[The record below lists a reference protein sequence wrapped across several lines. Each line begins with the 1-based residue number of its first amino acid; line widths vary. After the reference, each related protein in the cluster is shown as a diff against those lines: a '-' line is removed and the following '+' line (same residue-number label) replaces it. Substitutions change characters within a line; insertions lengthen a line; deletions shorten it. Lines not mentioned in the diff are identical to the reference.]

1 MEDHHTIHPPQW
13 PLKLI
18 RGFVKSEYLEEIE
31 GDMEEVF
38 QDNLERYSVRKARR
52 LYWMEMF
59 KLLRLSLLKNTQ
71 LIQYLTQYG
80 MFKNYFKVSIRGLL
94 KNPMSSSI
102 NIVGLSVSIG
112 FCIFVYAFARWTYST
127 DQFHEHKNTVHL
139 TTFFANR
146 DGTEQQ
152 FGKTPRPLAEML
164 RSDFAQIKKVCR
176 VEDRSV
182 IVKQGD
188 AVFHE
193 RMRFTDPEFLDMFTF
208 PLQAGSAASLKDV
221 NSVILSEDIA
231 TKYFGESNP
240 IGQLLLVKFDQ
251 ERSKEFK
258 VTGVA
263 KEFPKA
269 LTIRF
274 DFLINYENVRAAEP
288 AYNFHDWNALVN
300 ATLIQVE
307 KPEDITAIKAGM
319 DKYRDL
325 QNKAVSEDWAIASFG
340 FEPLATLHEQSEYI
354 REDIS
359 RSSKSNYA
367 SVMYM
372 IVIGTFMLALACFNF
387 INIAITSA
395 AKRLKEIGVR
405 KSIGASRGAVIVQF
419 LSENVVITF
428 FALLIGLV
436 AGYTFFIPGFEYLWD
451 FNMGFSFADKN
462 LWIYLPLILL
472 VTAIVSGA
480 YPAFYISRFQ
490 AVNVLKGS
498 VKFGQK
504 NPLTKLFLGMQLVL
518 ACVFITGAVM
528 FTQNSRYMAQRPW
541 GYQQHEA
548 LYAQLPD
555 AAAYEHLQTL
565 LLQDPNVVSVAGSV
579 HHIGK
584 NNTTTVLHFP
594 DREYEADQLQVS
606 PAYFKTMGIAL
617 KEGRLFEDHEGSDQ
631 QAVVVNELLVKNMG
645 WTSPVGETF
654 TMDSTRYEVVGVVKD
669 FHSYS
674 FAKYIQPTLF
684 TVAKK
689 EAYRFLTVQARPQA
703 ESKVY
708 SEMQTKW
715 SSLFPEIPFE
725 GGYQEDVWGSYYE
738 EIGIHGLVWRVIAII
753 AIGLASLGLYGL
765 VSLNVTGRLKEFSI
779 RKVLGAELKNIAK
792 NIYSQYALLF
802 AIALA
807 IGAPVS
813 YTIIKLIFDTSYEYH
828 MPVDYSGAALAVTIL
843 LVALLLTIST
853 QIRKVVKA
861 NAVDGLKAD

>member
-1 MEDHHTIHPPQW
+1 MSKVVNTHPPEW
-13 PLKLI
+13 PLKLL
-18 RGFVKSEYLEEIE
+18 RSFVKSEYLEEIE

-38 QDNLERYSVRKARR
+38 RENLEQYSERKARR

-59 KLLRLSLLKNTQ
+59 KLLRLSLLKNTK
-71 LIQYLTQYG
+71 LIQHLTQYG

-102 NIVGLSVSIG
+102 NIVGLSMSIG

-139 TTFFANR
+139 ATFFANR
-146 DGTEQQ
+146 DGTQQQ

-164 RSDFAQIKKVCR
+164 RTDFEQIKKVCR
-176 VEDRSV
+176 VEDRAV

-188 AVFHE
+188 VVFHE

-208 PLQAGSAASLKDV
+208 PLKWGSAASLKDV
-221 NSVILSEDIA
+221 NSIVLNEEVA
-231 TKYFGESNP
+231 KKYFGETNP
-240 IGQLLLVKFDQ
+240 IGQTLLVKFDK

-263 KEFPKA
+263 NKFPEA
-269 LTIRF
+269 ITIRF
-274 DFLINYENVRAAEP
+274 DFLINYNNVRAADP
-288 AYNFHDWNALVN
+288 SYDFHDWNALVN
-300 ATLIQVE
+300 ATFIQVE
-307 KPEDITAIKAGM
+307 KPEDIASIKASM
-319 DKYRDL
+319 EKYRDL
-325 QNKAVSEDWAIASFG
+325 QNKAVPEDWAIASFG

-359 RSSKSNYA
+359 RSTKSNYA
-367 SVMYM
+367 SLMYM
-372 IVIGTFMLALACFNF
+372 IAISTLMLALACFNF

-428 FALLIGLV
+428 FALLVGLI

-451 FNMGFSFADKN
+451 FSMGFSFADVN
-462 LWIYLPLILL
+462 LWIYLPIILL
-472 VTAIVSGA
+472 VTALASGA

-490 AVNVLKGS
+490 AVGILKGS
-498 VKFGQK
+498 VKFGQR
-504 NPLTKLFLGMQLVL
+504 NPMTKLFLGVQLVL

-541 GYQQHEA
+541 GYDQHQA
-548 LYAQLPD
+548 LYVQVSD
-555 AAAYEHLQTL
+555 GAAYEQLQTL
-565 LLQDPNVVSVAGSV
+565 LIQDPDVVSVAGSV
-579 HHIGK
+579 HHVGK
-584 NNTTTVLHFP
+584 NNTSTVLHFP
-594 DREYEADQLQVS
+594 DRDYEVDQLQVS
-606 PAYFKTMGIAL
+606 PTYFETMGIQL
-617 KEGRLFEDHEGSDQ
+617 KEGRLFEEHEGSDQ
-631 QAVVVNELLVKNMG
+631 QAVVVNELLSKNMG
-645 WTSPVGETF
+645 WTSAVGQTF
-654 TMDSTRYEVVGVVKD
+654 TIDSITYEVMGVVKD

-684 TVAKK
+684 TVASKDD
-689 EAYRFLTVQARPQA
+689 YRFLTVKARPHS

-708 SEMQTKW
+708 RSVQAKW

-725 GGYQEDVWGSYYE
+725 GGHQEDVWGGYYE

-779 RKVLGAELKNIAK
+779 RKVLGAELKNIAR
-792 NIYSQYALLF
+792 NIYSQYTVLF
-802 AIALA
+802 TLALA

-813 YTIIKLIFDTSYEYH
+813 YILIKLIFDTSYEYH
-828 MPVDYSGAALAVTIL
+828 MPVDYTGAAIAIIIL
-843 LVALLLTIST
+843 LVVLLLTIST
-853 QIRKVVKA
+853 QIRKVANA
-861 NAVDGLKAD
+861 NAVDGLKSE

>member
-1 MEDHHTIHPPQW
+1 M
-13 PLKLI
+13 

-38 QDNLERYSVRKARR
+38 RENLELYSERKARR
-52 LYWMEMF
+52 LYWLEMF
-59 KLLRLSLLKNTQ
+59 KLLRLSLLKNTK

-80 MFKNYFKVSIRGLL
+80 MFRNYFKVSIRGLL

-146 DGTEQQ
+146 DGTQQQ

-164 RSDFAQIKKVCR
+164 RNDFAQIKKVCR
-176 VEDRSV
+176 VEDRAV

-188 AVFHE
+188 VVFHE

-208 PLQAGSAASLKDV
+208 PLQSGSAASLKDV
-221 NSVILSEDIA
+221 NSIILNEDVA
-231 TKYFGESNP
+231 KKYFGDSNP
-240 IGQLLLVKFDQ
+240 IGQTLLVKFDQ

-274 DFLINYENVRAAEP
+274 DFLINYENVRAAVP
-288 AYNFHDWNALVN
+288 DYNFHDWNALVN

-307 KPEDITAIKAGM
+307 KPEDVAAIKASM
-319 DKYRDL
+319 EKYRVL
-325 QNKAVSEDWAIASFG
+325 QNKAVPEDWAIASFG
-340 FEPLATLHEQSEYI
+340 FEPLATLHEQSEFI
-354 REDIS
+354 RDDIS
-359 RSSKSNYA
+359 RSSSSNYS

-419 LSENVVITF
+419 LSENIVITF

-462 LWIYLPLILL
+462 LWIYLPIILL
-472 VTAIVSGA
+472 VTAIASGA

-490 AVNVLKGS
+490 AVGILKGS

-504 NPLTKLFLGMQLVL
+504 NPMTKLFLGMQLIL
-518 ACVFITGAVM
+518 ASVFITGAVM
-528 FTQNSRYMAQRPW
+528 FTQNSRYMAQRSW
-541 GYQQHEA
+541 GYNQHEA
-548 LYAQLPD
+548 LYAQVPD
-555 AAAYEHLQTL
+555 PAAYEQLHAL
-565 LLQDPNVVSVAGSV
+565 LIQDPDVVSVAGSV

-594 DREYEADQLQVS
+594 DREYEADQLEVS
-606 PAYFKTMGIAL
+606 PAYFEAMGIQL
-617 KEGRLFEDHEGSDQ
+617 KEGRLFENHEGSDQ
-631 QAVVVNELLVKNMG
+631 QAVVVNELLVKNIG

-654 TMDSTRYEVVGVVKD
+654 TMDSITYQVVGVVKD

-689 EAYRFLTVQARPQA
+689 DAYRFLSVQARPNT
-703 ESKVY
+703 ERKVY
-708 SEMQTKW
+708 SVMKAKW

-725 GGYQEDVWGSYYE
+725 GGHQEDVWGGYYD

-753 AIGLASLGLYGL
+753 AISLASLGLYGL
-765 VSLNVTGRLKEFSI
+765 VSLNVSGRIKEFSI
-779 RKVLGAELKNIAK
+779 RKVLGAEVKNIAK

-802 AIALA
+802 VIALA

-813 YTIIKLIFDTSYEYH
+813 YTVIKLIFDTSYEYH
-828 MPVDYSGAALAVTIL
+828 MPVDYSGATLAVTIL
-843 LVALLLTIST
+843 LVVLLFTVST
-853 QIRKVVKA
+853 QIRKVVRA
-861 NAVDGLKAD
+861 NAVEGLKAD